1 MTRPRTRS
9 PRARDPRVLA
19 PRPLVFRDQ
28 IVVRMQIQLTWMDRI
43 RLFFRGALTVIVR
56 TDTENALGRTQD
68 GGCEVLVPHVLPRRA
83 PKLPPPEMTTDAG
96 SWIGDDAE
104 VTRPSGLHS

>member
-28 IVVRMQIQLTWMDRI
+28 IVVRMRIQLTWMDRI
-43 RLFFRGALTVIVR
+43 RLFFARGLTVIVR
-56 TDTENALGRTQD
+56 TDTENHLGRTQD
-68 GGCEVLVPHVLPRRA
+68 GGCEVLVPHVFPSRA
-83 PKLPPPEMTTDAG
+83 PKLPPPEMATDAG
-96 SWIGDDAE
+96 SWVGDDPAA
-104 VTRPSGLHS
+104 THPDRLHS